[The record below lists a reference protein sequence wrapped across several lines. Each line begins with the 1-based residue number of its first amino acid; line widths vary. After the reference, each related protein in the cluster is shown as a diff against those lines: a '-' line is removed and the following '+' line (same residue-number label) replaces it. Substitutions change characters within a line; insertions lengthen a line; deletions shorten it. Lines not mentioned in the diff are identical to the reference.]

1 LPLFSF
7 EQKFCGYSKCLEKYN
22 LSEVLCDQTKCMHMM
37 KEKLVEVLDLKDE
50 GRGKRWIRVSN
61 LD

>member
-1 LPLFSF
+1 VFR
-7 EQKFCGYSKCLEKYN
+7 KYN